1 MPSSYITEKL
11 ELIGIKLKNYRSCRV
26 FPENDEY
33 SRIGK
38 FTTLIGKNDV
48 GKSNILRAIDI
59 ACNNQTLSPKEFH
72 KGTNEDCEI
81 KLLFKVPDVLK
92 DELKSNFEHYAGEDE
107 VEIKVV
113 FSIGERL
120 RRNYYLNNERV
131 PYGNLEKFLP
141 QVLFIPAVVNV
152 EDELKFKRDSIV
164 SKLLLPIIEKTSEE
178 RSSEES
184 IPALK
189 KKLLDAI
196 QIEIKDIH
204 NYLRDELSKIWDGI
218 EDVRIVF
225 PELRLDKAFNP
236 EIEIKDKYLEN
247 NISITYRGS
256 GIQRHLILALLEI
269 YRKLEIGKSCILLM
283 EEPEIY
289 LHIGAQKK
297 MCSILKD
304 ISKEGQVIISTHSNI
319 FVDKSDLSTTYLL
332 IKENGETK
340 LRKFEGDREILDE
353 LGISPSDIFLTN
365 GIIFV
370 EGPSDVEIVKIFANA
385 IFENWEEYN
394 IAILPIGG
402 SNIEYHDP
410 ATLLKVNPNIAVI
423 LDSDIKCESSD
434 LPPKKRE
441 LKQKFENLGIPTY
454 FWKKDEKYVRTIENL
469 FTKEAIEQAL
479 SIELES
485 EIEPYEDVPT
495 KLSRELFKRRGDY
508 IPDDPKNEEL
518 IRELNEKGKL
528 YNKIKHGK
536 KIANKMIELNQI
548 PDSVR
553 DVLENIV
560 KAKFGV

>member
-1 MPSSYITEKL
+1 MLSSNTSEKL
-11 ELIGIKLKNYRSCRV
+11 ELIGIKLKNYRSCRI
-26 FPENDEY
+26 FPENSEY
-33 SRIGK
+33 LNIGK

-59 ACNNQTLSPKEFH
+59 ACNNQSISPKDFH

-81 KLLFKVPDVLK
+81 KLLFRVPDVLK
-92 DELKSNFEHYAGEDE
+92 DELKRNFEHYAGEDE

-131 PYGNLEKFLP
+131 PHGNLEKFLP

-152 EDELKFKRDSIV
+152 EDELKFKRDSVV
-164 SKLLLPIIEKTSEE
+164 SKLLLPIIEKTSEG

-196 QIEIKDIH
+196 QNEIKDIQ

-225 PELRLDKAFNP
+225 PEPRLDKAFNP

-269 YRKLEIGKSCILLM
+269 YRKLEIGKSCILLI

-340 LRKFEGDREILDE
+340 LRKFEGDKEILDE

-365 GIIFV
+365 GIILV
-370 EGPSDVEIVKIFANA
+370 EGPSDVEIVKIFADA
-385 IFENWEEYN
+385 IFENWDEYN
-394 IAILPIGG
+394 IAVLPIGG
-402 SNIEYHDP
+402 SNIEHHNP

-423 LDSDIKCESSD
+423 LDSDIKSESSD
-434 LPPKKRE
+434 LPAKKRDLE
-441 LKQKFENLGIPTY
+441 QKFENAGIPVY
-454 FWKKDEKYVRTIENL
+454 FWKKSGKYVRTIENL
-469 FTKEAIEQAL
+469 FTKDAIEQAL
-479 SIELES
+479 KIELVS
-485 EIEPYEDVPT
+485 EIEPYEDVPY
-495 KLSRELFKRRGDY
+495 KLSSKLFEKRSDY
-508 IPDDPKNEEL
+508 NPDNPE
-518 IRELNEKGKL
+518 NEKLIKELHEKGNL
-528 YNKIKHGK
+528 YNKIRHGK
-536 KIANKMIELNQI
+536 KIANKMAELDQI

-553 DVLENIV
+553 DILENIINNRFKV
-560 KAKFGV
+560 